1 VSDVGS
7 ATAVWSP
14 VQRAGTID
22 LRLDSP
28 SPATHPLT
36 STRGGPKVVIAH
48 DYLTQCGGAERVV
61 LSMLEAFPDAPV
73 VTSLYDA
80 GGTFPQFRGHDIR
93 TSPLQRIGA
102 FRRDPRR
109 ALALLPRVWSQTVI
123 DDADIVVC
131 SSTGFAHGV
140 SSPVPKIVYC
150 HNPAR
155 WLHQPEDYLP
165 DQIGPVR
172 LAVRA
177 LDRYLRNWDQQAAQS
192 ATRYLANS
200 TVVAQRIQA
209 TYGLHADVVHP
220 PASLDP
226 SITPYRPARVE
237 PGFLL
242 TIARARGYKNT
253 ILACQAVQATPG
265 ARLIVVGAPLPERPG
280 GGLWSPRIV
289 GLNHVDDAGLAWL
302 YANCR
307 ALIAPAFEDFGLT
320 PVEAATFGKPTLGLR
335 AGGYLDTVM
344 HGRTGL
350 LVSSPTVTAFAA
362 GIERLN
368 RIRFDASDIMRH
380 ADRFSV
386 QRFVAAL
393 RHQVD
398 ATLAVPPLAA

>member
-1 VSDVGS
+1 
-7 ATAVWSP
+7 
-14 VQRAGTID
+14 
-22 LRLDSP
+22 
-28 SPATHPLT
+28 
-36 STRGGPKVVIAH
+36 
-48 DYLTQCGGAERVV
+48 
-61 LSMLEAFPDAPV
+61 
-73 VTSLYDA
+73 
-80 GGTFPQFRGHDIR
+80 
-93 TSPLQRIGA
+93 
-102 FRRDPRR
+102 
-109 ALALLPRVWSQTVI
+109 
-123 DDADIVVC
+123 
-131 SSTGFAHGV
+131 
-140 SSPVPKIVYC
+140 
-150 HNPAR
+150 
-155 WLHQPEDYLP
+155 
-165 DQIGPVR
+165 
-172 LAVRA
+172 
-177 LDRYLRNWDQQAAQS
+177 
-192 ATRYLANS
+192 
-200 TVVAQRIQA
+200 
-209 TYGLHADVVHP
+209 
-220 PASLDP
+220 
-226 SITPYRPARVE
+226 
-237 PGFLL
+237 
-242 TIARARGYKNT
+242 
-253 ILACQAVQATPG
+253 VQATPG